1 MEITLQKTFTFI
13 LFIGIGL
20 LLKLKFD
27 GKNEISGIKKIILNL
42 ALPATI
48 FIALLGIKIDASLL
62 LLPVMALA
70 LNGIL
75 FFGFPLLLPLLGIY
89 RNSPKYRTA
98 KMLIPSLAPGL
109 SCFPFILEFLGDGY
123 LAKAAMADLGNKV
136 FVLMIL
142 YLVAMN
148 WHYKLQSQV
157 VRSQASKLKS
167 LFIAMI
173 SEPVNLFIAAALIL
187 LGFGLN
193 IDSLPFVISDTLLRL
208 STLMTPLVLL
218 FIGLAVK
225 IRRKQFTQILSIL
238 LLRAGVVVLAC
249 TAFIYIFNIV
259 VQNDI
264 LLMLAFGL
272 SACSFWPFAHISAV
286 GSQEED
292 LADGQKT
299 FDGIFSINIL
309 ALSFPLSTALIL
321 GVLSSGNTF
330 YGILP
335 LLILA
340 GVLLFLGFIPVIF
353 LKAQEFRLESARA
366 NKEVAQYEASSA
378 TEGA

>member
-62 LLPVMALA
+62 LLPVMALV

-109 SCFPFILEFLGDGY
+109 SCFPFILEYLGDGY

-249 TAFIYIFNIV
+249 TAFVYIFNV
-259 VQNDI
+259 SVQNDI

-299 FDGIFSINIL
+299 FDGTFSINIL

-335 LLILA
+335 LLILS

-353 LKAQEFRLESARA
+353 LKAQEFRLESARE

>member
-299 FDGIFSINIL
+299 FDGTFSINIL

-353 LKAQEFRLESARA
+353 LKAQEFRLESGRA